1 MEQVTKLV
9 FKTEK
14 GTPATDSLLVAKHL
28 GRRHDNIMKAC
39 RRLME
44 KETQGKEFHHIKQSK
59 YKQYFI
65 MTRAG
70 FEYLTTNIHGIEE
83 ARQDFFAQ
91 FDAMTNDR
99 HEAEPKPEETPKVEE
114 VTTAVVVA
122 TPNIGDVI
130 HIQDNPQGF
139 VVDARELKQFL
150 NPGTEFSTWFKRR
163 VEHCGFAI
171 NEDFVP
177 ILHNEKVEQVNSWG
191 GSNRIDYTLTLDA
204 AKELCM
210 IEGGDLGRT
219 ARRYFIEAEKKL
231 KAIQPMTQPAT
242 PALPQTFAQA
252 LRLAAEQAE
261 TIEAQ
266 QKQLA
271 AQAPK
276 VNFANALETAGHS
289 ILIGQLAKL
298 LRQNGVDTGEIRLY
312 QWLRDH
318 GFLHKTGS
326 EYNNPTQ
333 SALERGLFEL
343 KTGVR
348 YHPHTQ
354 EPIQTFTTLV
364 TVKGQNFFINR
375 LVYQN
380 QQCQ

>member
-91 FDAMTNDR
+91 FDAMTDNR
-99 HEAEPKPEETPKVEE
+99 HEAEPKPEEAPKVEE

-122 TPNIGDVI
+122 APNIGDVI
-130 HIQDNPQGF
+130 HIQDDAKGF
-139 VVDARELKQFL
+139 VVNARELQQFL
-150 NPGTEFSTWFKRR
+150 NPGTDFATWFMRR
-163 VEHCGFAI
+163 VNHCGFII
-171 NEDFVP
+171 NEDFVALSL
-177 ILHNEKVEQVNSWG
+177 LHLSVEQRG
-191 GSNRIDYTLTLDA
+191 GHNRIEYALTLDA

-231 KAIQPMTQPAT
+231 KAIQPMAQPTAT

-380 QQCQ
+380 QQSQ